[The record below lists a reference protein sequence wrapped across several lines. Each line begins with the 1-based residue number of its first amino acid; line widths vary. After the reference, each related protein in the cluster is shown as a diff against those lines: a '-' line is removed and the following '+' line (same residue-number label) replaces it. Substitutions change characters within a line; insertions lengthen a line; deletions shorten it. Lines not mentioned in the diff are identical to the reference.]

1 MTAWRART
9 AFAVVAASLAG
20 CGLMPSASSPL
31 TPGTQWRVAAVDGEP
46 VREAELI
53 LTVLADSSTL
63 SSECGASVG
72 PLETTSG
79 QDLAFGRFDGPAGGQ
94 ACPQAALAA
103 HRRVVEALAGVE
115 RWQPAGEG
123 TELVGD
129 EHVIRLEGQRT
140 DT

>member
-1 MTAWRART
+1 MTAWRVRT
-9 AFAVVAASLAG
+9 ACLVVATSLAG

-31 TPGTQWRVAAVDGEP
+31 APGTQWRVAAVDGEP
-46 VREAELI
+46 IRAADLI
-53 LTVLADSSTL
+53 LTVLADSATL

-72 PLETTSG
+72 PLETTG

-103 HRRVVEALAGVE
+103 HRRVVEALGGAE
-115 RWQPAGEG
+115 RWQAAGEAI
-123 TELVGD
+123 ELVGD